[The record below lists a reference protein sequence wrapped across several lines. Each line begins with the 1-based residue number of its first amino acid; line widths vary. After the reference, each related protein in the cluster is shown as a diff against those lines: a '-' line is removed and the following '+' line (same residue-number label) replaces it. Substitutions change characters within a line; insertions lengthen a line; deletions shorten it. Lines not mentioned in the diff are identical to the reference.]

1 MRPRA
6 AQGAGDRGHA
16 ERPHHACL
24 PRHDPATVAPRH
36 AVPRPGLRQQDRLPA
51 VILTGGRVLLPEGI
65 RDDLDVVIAD
75 GRITSLPP
83 RGTDHGAAV
92 TDLGGRLVTPGLI
105 DLHVHG
111 FAGACFDEGTDQG
124 AAVLR
129 GLARQGVTSAQAS
142 LVSASVERL
151 AELLAGFAAV
161 DRTVEGGAE
170 LLGVH
175 LEGPFLAASQCGAHD
190 PAVLRPPRAA
200 DVDLLLRHRD
210 VLSMITLAPE
220 LPGAVEATGLLSGA
234 GVVVAAGHSDA
245 RGDDLRAA
253 VDAGLTHI
261 THLWSGQSG
270 TVRRGPWRIPG
281 LLEESLAADHLTAEV
296 IADGRHLP
304 PALLEI
310 ARRCV
315 GERLCVVSDGTPG
328 TGLPRGARYRLGT
341 VTCEVG
347 DGVGLV
353 VGADAFGGSTSALPD
368 MLRHLTGDLGWPV
381 PEAVAAAT
389 STPARV
395 LGLAGRKGTI
405 APGADADLA
414 VFDDGFHPWATVLRG
429 RWIGPEGISA

>member
-1 MRPRA
+1 M
-6 AQGAGDRGHA
+6 
-16 ERPHHACL
+16 
-24 PRHDPATVAPRH
+24 
-36 AVPRPGLRQQDRLPA
+36 
-51 VILTGGRVLLPEGI
+51 ILTGGRVLLPDGI
-65 RDDLDVVIAD
+65 HDDVDVVITD
-75 GRITSLPP
+75 GRIASLPP
-83 RGTDHGAAV
+83 HTSDHADGV
-92 TDLGGRLVTPGLI
+92 IDLGGRLVTAGLV

-111 FAGACFDEGTDQG
+111 FAGACFDAGSGQ
-124 AAVLR
+124 AAEVLR
-129 GLARQGVTSAQAS
+129 GLARQGVTSVQAS

-151 AELLAGFAAV
+151 AELLAAFAAV
-161 DRTVEGGAE
+161 DRTAEGGAE
-170 LLGVH
+170 LLGLH
-175 LEGPFLAASQCGAHD
+175 LEGPFLAPAQCGAHD
-190 PAVLRPPRAA
+190 PAVLRPPTLA
-200 DVDLLLRHRD
+200 DIDLLLRHRD

-220 LPGAVEATGLLSGA
+220 LPGAVEATGLLADA
-234 GVVVAAGHSDA
+234 GVVVAGHSDA
-245 RGDDLRAA
+245 RGDDLSAA
-253 VDAGLTHI
+253 VEAGLTHI

-270 TVRRGPWRIPG
+270 TVRRGPWRVPG

-328 TGLPRGARYRLGT
+328 TGLPRGSRYRLGT

-395 LGLAGRKGTI
+395 LGLTGRKGTI
-405 APGADADLA
+405 EVGADADLA
-414 VFDDGFHPWATVLRG
+414 VFDEGFHPWATVLRG
-429 RWIGPEGISA
+429 RWLGPEEISA

>member
-1 MRPRA
+1 M
-6 AQGAGDRGHA
+6 D
-16 ERPHHACL
+16 
-24 PRHDPATVAPRH
+24 
-36 AVPRPGLRQQDRLPA
+36 
-51 VILTGGRVLLPEGI
+51 VILTGGRVVLAEGV
-65 RDDLDVVIAD
+65 RDDVDVVVSGGRVAAVAARGSRAD
-75 GRITSLPP
+75 GQVI
-83 RGTDHGAAV
+83 DV
-92 TDLGGRLVTPGLI
+92 GGRLVTPGLI

-111 FAGACFDEGTDQG
+111 FAGACFDEGPGQG
-124 AAVLR
+124 VAVLR
-129 GLARQGVTSAQAS
+129 GLAGQGVTSVQAS
-142 LVSASVERL
+142 LVSASVGRL
-151 AELLAGFAAV
+151 EELLAGFGGV

-175 LEGPFLAASQCGAHD
+175 LEGPFLAAAQCGAHD
-190 PAVLRPPRAA
+190 PAALRPPTTA
-200 DVDLLLRHRD
+200 DIDVLLEHRD

-220 LPGAVEATGLLSGA
+220 LPGAVAATARLAAA
-234 GVVVAAGHSDA
+234 GVVVAAGHSEA

-253 VDAGLTHI
+253 ADAGLTHV
-261 THLWSGQSG
+261 THLWSGQSS
-270 TVRRGPWRIPG
+270 TVRQGPWRLPG

-353 VGADAFGGSTSALPD
+353 VGADAFGGSTAALPA

-389 STPARV
+389 ATPARV
-395 LGLAGRKGTI
+395 LGLTGRKGVI

-414 VFDDGFHPWATVLRG
+414 VFDEGFHPWATVLRG
-429 RWIGPEGISA
+429 RWIGPEGNSA

>member
-1 MRPRA
+1 M
-6 AQGAGDRGHA
+6 
-16 ERPHHACL
+16 
-24 PRHDPATVAPRH
+24 
-36 AVPRPGLRQQDRLPA
+36 
-51 VILTGGRVLLPEGI
+51 ILAGGRVLLPEGI
-65 RDDLDVVIAD
+65 RDDVDVVITN
-75 GRITSLPP
+75 GRITSLVPHGTA
-83 RGTDHGAAV
+83 GTDGSGMTEPDGRIERSGSPEAAGWI
-92 TDLGGRLVTPGLI
+92 DLGGRLVTPGLI

-111 FAGACFDEGTDQG
+111 FAGACFDDGPEHG

-129 GLARQGVTSAQAS
+129 GLARLGVTSAQAS
-142 LVSASVERL
+142 LVSAPVDRL
-151 AELLAGFAAV
+151 AATLAGFAAV
-161 DRTVEGGAE
+161 DRTAEGGAE

-175 LEGPFLAASQCGAHD
+175 LEGPFLAAAQCGAHA
-190 PAVLRPPRAA
+190 PAVLGPPTTAG
-200 DVDLLLRHRD
+200 VGLLLEHRD

-220 LPGAVEATGLLSGA
+220 LPGAVEATNLFADA

-245 RGDDLRAA
+245 RGDDLRA
-253 VDAGLTHI
+253 VVGAGLTHV

-270 TVRRGPWRIPG
+270 TIRRGPWRIPG
-281 LLEESLAADHLTAEV
+281 LLEEALAADHLTAEV
-296 IADGRHLP
+296 IADGHHLP

-353 VGADAFGGSTSALPD
+353 VGADVFGGSTTALPG

-381 PEAVAAAT
+381 HEAVAAAT
-389 STPARV
+389 RTPARV

-405 APGADADLA
+405 APGFDADLA

-429 RWIGPEGISA
+429 TWLGPERTSA

>member
-1 MRPRA
+1 M
-6 AQGAGDRGHA
+6 
-16 ERPHHACL
+16 
-24 PRHDPATVAPRH
+24 
-36 AVPRPGLRQQDRLPA
+36 
-51 VILTGGRVLLPEGI
+51 ILTGGRVLLPEGI
-65 RDDLDVVIAD
+65 RDDVDVMITG

-83 RGTDHGAAV
+83 RTTGHVGTSPPPQE
-92 TDLGGRLVTPGLI
+92 TDDRDPSPPPRPTGDVGTPPRPHTTGHPDGVVDVGGRLVTAGLV

-111 FAGACFDEGTDQG
+111 FAGACFDAGPGQ
-124 AAVLR
+124 AAEVLR
-129 GLARQGVTSAQAS
+129 ILARQGVTSVQAS

-151 AELLAGFAAV
+151 TELLAAFAAV
-161 DRTVEGGAE
+161 DRTADDCAE
-170 LLGVH
+170 LLGLH
-175 LEGPFLAASQCGAHD
+175 LEGPFLAPAQCGAHD
-190 PAVLRPPRAA
+190 PAVLRPPTSA
-200 DVDLLLRHRD
+200 DVGLLLRHRD

-220 LPGAVEATGLLSGA
+220 LPGAVEATGLLAGA

-270 TVRRGPWRIPG
+270 TVRQGPWRVPG

-328 TGLPRGARYRLGT
+328 TGLPRGSRYRLGT

-395 LGLAGRKGTI
+395 LGLTGRKGTI
-405 APGADADLA
+405 AAGADADLA
-414 VFDDGFHPWATVLRG
+414 VFDEGFHPWATVLRG
-429 RWIGPEGISA
+429 RWIGPEGIRA